1 MEHIFLQR
9 HNRGKQDDTDERLRK
24 REINGTEKESK
35 ERVAIARKELSIEF
49 RVEQEGPYRFNVS
62 ISGY

>member
-1 MEHIFLQR
+1 M
-9 HNRGKQDDTDERLRK
+9 RK
-24 REINGTEKESK
+24 RERERVREREKESK

-49 RVEQEGPYRFNVS
+49 RVEQEDPYRFNVS